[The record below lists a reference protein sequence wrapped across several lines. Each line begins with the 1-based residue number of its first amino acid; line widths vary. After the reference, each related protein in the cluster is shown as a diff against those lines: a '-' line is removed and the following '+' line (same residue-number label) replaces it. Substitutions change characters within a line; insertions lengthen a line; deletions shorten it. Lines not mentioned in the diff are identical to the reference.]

1 MIQLLVRYIKYI
13 STSMTGTVTDMLVLW
28 ILSDYVFKGNYWG
41 EYLVSPVISF
51 QCAVT
56 VNFMTAYFYVW
67 KDRTSKV
74 KESGAGKFIRTYMT
88 YNLTCSAVFL
98 LRLAI
103 LLMIERFTG
112 WDVLICNISAMCL
125 SGLLNFTISNLFI
138 FKKTR

>member
-1 MIQLLVRYIKYI
+1 MIQILVRYIKYI

>member
-1 MIQLLVRYIKYI
+1 
-13 STSMTGTVTDMLVLW
+13 MTGTVTDMLVLW

-74 KESGAGKFIRTYMT
+74 KENGAGKFIRTYMT